1 MRRRSRRHGGGEQ
14 RSPAP
19 AKEAGDDELHEGGRS
34 SESAEGKKTEEGEPK
49 DGDKA
54 GDPHHDG
61 PNDWKNSGS
70 WGPTPGCPDRVPR
83 EDEEKPA
90 AAEGEDSRKDAKDS
104 DLFLQVTPVVEAP
117 VVEVKDNS
125 RTKNVGATENVL
137 RLPKKREEE
146 EGGAEAETAAQTS

>member
-1 MRRRSRRHGGGEQ
+1 MAAFRRRRN
-14 RSPAP
+14 
-19 AKEAGDDELHEGGRS
+19 GR
-34 SESAEGKKTEEGEPK
+34 GKKTEEGEPK

-83 EDEEKPA
+83 EDEEKPD

-137 RLPKKREEE
+137 RLPKKRLRLLKSRTGCSDFDLREQEI
-146 EGGAEAETAAQTS
+146 GSSHQNWSCLKCQPL